1 MTATTRDEAQ
11 LLNRTVLAST
21 IGALLAGGSA
31 AHAQA
36 PSPTPSPALEEITV
50 TGSRIVRRDLDAAS
64 PIMTVDTQR
73 LEDTSTLSIES
84 VLNQM
89 PQFVPDNTQFD
100 AGTGVASGSVTPG
113 IATVNL
119 RGIGSNRTLVL
130 VDGRR
135 AQPANASLV
144 VDLNT
149 IPSAAIERVETIT
162 GGASAVYGA
171 DALAGVVNF
180 VLKDDFEGVEM
191 DLQTSGTAEGDG
203 SETRFTSLIGVNSE
217 GGRGNVM
224 LGLEWYKR
232 EEVMQKDREF
242 FRKGWEDQTNQTG
255 GFLNA
260 TGFSPGQV
268 TVNTSNLTINQ
279 SVLPVNR
286 ASQAAVN
293 ALFAPYGVP
302 PCTANPCQPGTVNNQ
317 VEIYFQPDGRPFTLS
332 GINYTG
338 PIMSYDVDG
347 DGFTGVHKQPNG
359 SLQQVNT
366 EAWLSSPAERR
377 ALFGRATF
385 DMNDNLTA
393 FAQANYSNSQVTT
406 RAGYPPA
413 ITVWQAAVPNDGQ
426 RPLPPGLQAL
436 LDSRTYDPDGTGPLP
451 VTSGASLPW
460 NIFRGIDFM
469 GTPYSPTTE
478 SDAYQLMVGVE
489 GSFTNR
495 DWTWDAYVSNGE
507 TDTLIF
513 YNNLVSLQRYQFL
526 IAQPNWGAGS
536 FVRGRNYDVSCPTG
550 LPMFTSTDP
559 DAGCIEALNTKTRP
573 IQQLSQNI
581 VEANLQ
587 GKIADM
593 RNGELR
599 FAAGVANRQNKFR
612 YEPGGIN
619 DNVSIIEQPMNLFVS
634 NNTSGETEVSELY
647 GELLVPATERLN
659 LELGYRYSDYKRSGG
674 VDTYKTLVD
683 WSATDSMRI
692 RGGYQAAT
700 REPNTEELF
709 RGPSLITVNDFIY
722 GDPCQVSTTA
732 PWGNR
737 PPSQY
742 PATAATHGNRVDP
755 SGPNPNYLQVQALC
769 RALIDRSD
777 TNPTNDGASAFD
789 SNGGSGQYPVFPGT
803 TPRDAFTRPGQPFFQ
818 AENEVPR
825 GNPNLAPEE
834 AKTWTLGVVFTSPG
848 NLENLTA
855 SLDFYN
861 IEINDVI
868 ATIDSTFVYSKC
880 FNADGVSNPTYSLN
894 DPGHYC
900 DMIGRQVQ
908 TGERDTTQ
916 APYVNSG
923 MLETRGMD
931 ITLNWTPDIGDNGG
945 SIYLNS
951 IITLLD
957 EFKIQDAAGEPILDV
972 RDTLSTSF
980 YGAQYKYK
988 LNNTLGYNFPAGRAS
1003 LGLNWRYLP
1012 SARSDTATRNPAT
1025 TQLGAEAYS
1034 VFALN
1039 ARFSISD
1046 RMEFRGGIDNLF
1058 DEDPVIVEA
1067 RPGIDSNTDT
1077 TRSEYYDV
1085 LGRRAYVGLKVSF

>member
-1 MTATTRDEAQ
+1 MKATKRDEAQ
-11 LLNRTVLAST
+11 LVNRTMLAST
-21 IGALLAGGSA
+21 ISALLAGGGA
-31 AHAQA
+31 AQA
-36 PSPTPSPALEEITV
+36 QQAAPEAQQGLEEITV

-64 PIMTVDTQR
+64 PIMTVDTDV
-73 LEDTSTLSIES
+73 LENSSTMSIES

-100 AGTGVASGSVTPG
+100 AGTGVASGAVTPG
-113 IATVNL
+113 IASVNL
-119 RGIGSNRTLVL
+119 RGIGANRTLVL

-180 VLKDDFEGVEM
+180 VLRDDFEGVDM
-191 DLQTSGTAEGDG
+191 DFQTSGTQEGDG
-203 SETRFTSLIGVNSE
+203 AETRFTTLIGLNSE
-217 GGRGNVM
+217 SGRGNVM
-224 LGLEWYKR
+224 LGVEWYNR
-232 EEVMQKDREF
+232 EEVMSKDREF

-268 TVNTSNLTINQ
+268 TINTSNLTINQ
-279 SVLPVNR
+279 AVLPVNR
-286 ASQAAVN
+286 PTQAAVD
-293 ALFAPYGVP
+293 ALFAPYGI
-302 PCTANPCQPGTVNNQ
+302 APGTVNNQ

-338 PIMSYDVDG
+338 PIMSYDVNG
-347 DGFTGVHKQPNG
+347 DGLTGVHRQPNG

-366 EAWLSSPAERR
+366 EAWLSSPSERR
-377 ALFGRATF
+377 ALFGRAKF

-393 FAQANYSNSQVTT
+393 FAQANYSNSQVVT

-413 ITVWQAAVPNDGQ
+413 ITVWQAAVPNDGL
-426 RPLPPGLQAL
+426 RPLPPGLQQL
-436 LDSRTYDPDGTGPLP
+436 LDSRTGSYDPDGPTGPQAAIP
-451 VTSGASLPW
+451 GSQLPW

-469 GTPYSPTTE
+469 GSPYSPTTE
-478 SDAYQLMVGVE
+478 TDAYQLMVGVE

-495 DWTWDAYVSNGE
+495 DWTWDAFVSNGE

-526 IAQPNWGAGS
+526 VAQPNWGQGN
-536 FVRGRNYDVSCPTG
+536 FIRGRNYDVSCPTG

-559 DAGCIEALNTKTRP
+559 APGCLEALNSKARP

-593 RNGELR
+593 RSGELR
-599 FAAGVANRQNKFR
+599 FAAGLANRENKFR
-612 YEPGGIN
+612 YEPAGIN

-634 NNTSGETEVSELY
+634 NNTSGQTEVSELY

-659 LELGYRYSDYKRSGG
+659 LELGYRYSDYERSGG
-674 VDTYKTLVD
+674 VDTWKTLVD

-692 RGGYQAAT
+692 RGGYQVAT

-709 RGPSLITVNDFIY
+709 AGPRLNTVGDFIY

-742 PATAATHGNRVDP
+742 PAPPGTGRTG
-755 SGPNPNYLQVQALC
+755 GEPNPNYLQVQALC

-777 TNPTNDGASAFD
+777 ANPANDGTSAY
-789 SNGGSGQYPVFPGT
+789 NTNLGSTQYPGT
-803 TPRDAFTRPGQPFFQ
+803 GPDAFTRPGQPFFQ
-818 AENEVPR
+818 SENEVPR
-825 GNPNLAPEE
+825 GNPDVNPEE
-834 AKTWTLGVVFTSPG
+834 AKTWTLGVVFASPG

-868 ATIDSTFVYSKC
+868 ATIDSTFVYAKC
-880 FNADGVSNPTYSLN
+880 LNADGVSNPTYSLN
-894 DPGHYC
+894 DPGGYC
-900 DMIGRQVQ
+900 NMIGRQVQ
-908 TGERDTTQ
+908 TGERDTVQ

-923 MLETRGMD
+923 MLETRGLD
-931 ITLNWTPDIGDNGG
+931 IAVNWTADIGDGG
-945 SIYLNS
+945 GGLYLNS
-951 IITLLD
+951 IVTLLD

-988 LNNTLGYNFPAGRAS
+988 LNNTIGYNFPGGRSS

-1012 SARSDTATRNPAT
+1012 DIRSDTATRNPAT

-1034 VFALN
+1034 VFGLN
-1039 ARFSISD
+1039 ARMMVND
-1046 RMEFRGGIDNLF
+1046 RIEFRGGVDNLF
-1058 DEDPVIVEA
+1058 DEEPVIVEA
-1067 RPGIDSNTDT
+1067 RPGVDSNTDV

-1085 LGRRAYVGLKVSF
+1085 LGRRAYVGVKVSF

>member
-1 MTATTRDEAQ
+1 MTTATRDAG
-11 LLNRTVLAST
+11 LPVNRTVLAST
-21 IGALLAGGSA
+21 ISALLAGGA
-31 AHAQA
+31 GTAYAQEA
-36 PSPTPSPALEEITV
+36 GLEEITV

-64 PIMTVDTQR
+64 PIMTVDTDR
-73 LEDTSTLSIES
+73 LENSSTLSIES

-100 AGTGVASGSVTPG
+100 SVGVASGAVTPG
-113 IATVNL
+113 IASVNL
-119 RGIGSNRTLVL
+119 RGIGANRTLVL

-191 DLQTSGTAEGDG
+191 DFQTSGTAEGDG
-203 SETRFTSLIGVNSE
+203 EETRFTTLLGVNS
-217 GGRGNVM
+217 GDGRGNVM
-224 LGLEWYKR
+224 LGVEWYNR
-232 EEVMQKDREF
+232 EEVMQKDRQF
-242 FRKGWEDQTNQTG
+242 FRNGWEDQTNQTG

-286 ASQAAVN
+286 ATQAAVN
-293 ALFAPYGVP
+293 ALFAPYGI
-302 PCTANPCQPGTVNNQ
+302 APGTVNNQ

-338 PIMSYDVDG
+338 PIMSYDVNG
-347 DGFTGVHKQPNG
+347 DGFTGVHRQPNG

-366 EAWLSSPAERR
+366 EAFASTPAERR

-385 DMNDNLTA
+385 DLNDNLSA
-393 FAQANYSNSQVTT
+393 FAQANYANSKVVT
-406 RAGYPPA
+406 RGGYPPA

-436 LDSRTYDPDGTGPLP
+436 LDSRTYDPDGAGPLP
-451 VTSGASLPW
+451 VTSGAALPW

-469 GTPYSPTTE
+469 GTPYQPTTE
-478 SDAYQLMVGVE
+478 TDAYQIMVGIE
-489 GSFTNR
+489 GNFTNR
-495 DWTWDAYVSNGE
+495 DWTYNAYVSNGE

-513 YNNLVSLQRYQFL
+513 YENLVSLQRYQFL
-526 IAQPNWGAGS
+526 VAQPNWGAGN
-536 FVRGRNYDVSCPTG
+536 FVRGRNYDVSCSTG
-550 LPMFTSTDP
+550 LPLFTAADP
-559 DAGCIEALNTKTRP
+559 APGCIEALNSKTRP

-581 VEANLQ
+581 IEANVQ

-593 RNGELR
+593 RSGELR
-599 FAAGVANRQNKFR
+599 FAAGITNRENKFR

-634 NNTSGETEVSELY
+634 NNTSGRTEVSELY
-647 GELLVPATERLN
+647 GELLLPATERLN
-659 LELGYRYSDYKRSGG
+659 LELGYRYSDYERSGG
-674 VDTYKTLVD
+674 VDTWKTLVD
-683 WSATDSMRI
+683 WSATDFMRV
-692 RGGYQAAT
+692 RGGYQVAT

-709 RGPSLITVNDFIY
+709 AGARLNTVNDFVF

-742 PATAATHGNRVDP
+742 PAPPGTGRTGGA
-755 SGPNPNYLQVQALC
+755 PNPNYLQVQALC

-777 TNPTNDGASAFD
+777 TNPANDGASAYD
-789 SNGGSGQYPVFPGT
+789 TNLGSTQYPGT
-803 TPRDAFTRPGQPFFQ
+803 GRNAFTRPGLPFFQ
-818 AENEVPR
+818 AENEIPR
-825 GNPNLAPEE
+825 GNPNVNPEE

-848 NLENLTA
+848 RLENLTA

-880 FNADGVSNPTYSLN
+880 LNADGISNPTYSLN
-894 DPGHYC
+894 DAGGYC
-900 DMIGRQVQ
+900 NMIGRQVQ
-908 TGERDTTQ
+908 TGERDTVQ

-923 MLETRGMD
+923 MLQTQGVD
-931 ITLNWTPDIGDNGG
+931 ITVNWTADIGDGG
-945 SIYLNS
+945 GGLYLNS
-951 IITLLD
+951 IVTLLN
-957 EFKIQDAAGEPILDV
+957 EFNIQDATGEPILDV

-980 YGAQYKYK
+980 YGAQYTYK
-988 LNNTLGYNFPAGRAS
+988 LNNTVGYNFPSGRAS
-1003 LGLNWRYLP
+1003 VGLNWRYLP
-1012 SARSDTATRNPAT
+1012 EARSDTATRNPAT

-1034 VFALN
+1034 VFGLN
-1039 ARFSISD
+1039 ARYNIND
-1046 RMEFRGGIDNLF
+1046 RLEFRGGIDNLF

-1067 RPGIDSNTDT
+1067 RPGVDSNTDV

-1085 LGRRAYVGLKVSF
+1085 LGRRAYVGLKMSF

>member
-1 MTATTRDEAQ
+1 V
-11 LLNRTVLAST
+11 NRTVLAST
-21 IGALLAGGSA
+21 ISALLAGGGA
-31 AHAQA
+31 AHAQD
-36 PSPTPSPALEEITV
+36 SGLEEITV

-64 PIMTVDTQR
+64 PIMTVDTDR
-73 LEDTSTLSIES
+73 LENSSTLSIES

-100 AGTGVASGSVTPG
+100 AGTGVASGAVTPG
-113 IATVNL
+113 IASVNL
-119 RGIGSNRTLVL
+119 RGIGANRTLVL

-180 VLKDDFEGVEM
+180 VLRDDFEGV
-191 DLQTSGTAEGDG
+191 DLDFQTSGTAEGDG
-203 SETRFTSLIGVNSE
+203 EETRFTSLIGLNSE
-217 GGRGNVM
+217 SGRGNVM
-224 LGLEWYKR
+224 LGVEWYNR
-232 EEVMQKDREF
+232 EEVMAKDRAF
-242 FRKGWEDQTNQTG
+242 FRNGWEDQTNQTG

-279 SVLPVNR
+279 SVLPAYR
-286 ASQAAVN
+286 PTQAAVN
-293 ALFAPYGVP
+293 ALFAPYGVTP
-302 PCTANPCQPGTVNNQ
+302 PASANQS
-317 VEIYFQPDGRPFTLS
+317 EIYFQPDGRPFLLN
-332 GINYTG
+332 GFNYAG
-338 PIMSYDVDG
+338 PIMSYDVNG
-347 DGFTGVHKQPNG
+347 DGMTGVHRQPNG

-366 EAWLSSPAERR
+366 EAWVSSPAERR
-377 ALFGRATF
+377 SLFGRAKF
-385 DMNDNLTA
+385 DLNDNLTA
-393 FAQANYSNSQVTT
+393 FAQANYSNSQVIT

-413 ITVWQAAVPNDGQ
+413 ITVWQAAVPNDGL
-426 RPLPPGLQAL
+426 RPLPAGLQQL
-436 LDSRTYDPDGTGPLP
+436 LDSRTGDPDGAGPLVP
-451 VTSGASLPW
+451 GHPSGPSGATQPW

-478 SDAYQLMVGVE
+478 TDAYQLMVGVE
-489 GSFTNR
+489 GRFTNR

-526 IAQPNWGAGS
+526 VAQPNWGAGN
-536 FVRGRNYDVSCPTG
+536 FVRGRNYDVSCSTG

-559 DAGCIEALNTKTRP
+559 AAGCLEALNSKARP

-593 RNGELR
+593 RSGELR
-599 FAAGVANRQNKFR
+599 FAAGIANRENKFR
-612 YEPGGIN
+612 YEPAALN

-634 NNTSGETEVSELY
+634 NNTSGQTEVSELY
-647 GELLVPATERLN
+647 GELLLPATERLN
-659 LELGYRYSDYKRSGG
+659 LELGYRYSDYARSGG
-674 VDTYKTLVD
+674 VDTYKTLAD

-692 RGGYQAAT
+692 RGGYQVAT

-709 RGPSLITVNDFIY
+709 AGPRLNTVGDFIY
-722 GDPCQVSTTA
+722 SDPCQASTTA
-732 PWGNR
+732 PWGNL
-737 PPSQY
+737 
-742 PATAATHGNRVDP
+742 AT
-755 SGPNPNYLQVQALC
+755 NPNRLAVQTLC
-769 RALIDRSD
+769 REIINRSD
-777 TNPTNDGASAFD
+777 TNPANDGQSAFD
-789 SNGGSGQYPVFPGT
+789 TNGGSTYGPAGPNGFV
-803 TPRDAFTRPGQPFFQ
+803 RPGQPFFQ
-818 AENEVPR
+818 SENEVPR
-825 GNPNLAPEE
+825 GNPDVNPEE

-848 NLENLTA
+848 SLENLTA

-861 IEINDVI
+861 IEINNVI

-880 FNADGVSNPTYSLN
+880 FNADGVSNPTYSLS
-894 DPGHYC
+894 DPGRYC

-908 TGERDTTQ
+908 TGERDTVQ

-931 ITLNWTPDIGDNGG
+931 ISVNWSTDIGEGG
-945 SIYLNS
+945 GGLYLNS
-951 IITLLD
+951 IVTLLD
-957 EFKIQDAAGEPILDV
+957 EFNIQDAAGEPILDV

-988 LNNTLGYNFPAGRAS
+988 LNNTVGYNFPNGRAS

-1012 SARSDTATRNPAT
+1012 EIRSDTAARNPAT
-1025 TQLGAEAYS
+1025 TQLGAEDYN
-1034 VFALN
+1034 VFGLN
-1039 ARFSISD
+1039 ARWSIND
-1046 RMEFRGGIDNLF
+1046 KLEFRGGIDNLF
-1058 DEDPVIVEA
+1058 DENPVIVEA
-1067 RPGIDSNTDT
+1067 RPGVDSNTDV

-1085 LGRRAYVGLKVSF
+1085 LGRRAYVGLKMSF